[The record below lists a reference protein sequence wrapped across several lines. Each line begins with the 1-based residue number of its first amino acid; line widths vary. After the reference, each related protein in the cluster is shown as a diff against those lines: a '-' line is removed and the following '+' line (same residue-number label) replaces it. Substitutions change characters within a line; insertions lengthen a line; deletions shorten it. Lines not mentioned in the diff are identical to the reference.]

1 MSIGINDH
9 KKSKD
14 LWLSKKYPQKNQEFC
29 EYENKNWI
37 FAPKF
42 AFGLDF
48 EQKDRFILSKT
59 PSQP

>member
-1 MSIGINDH
+1 MTT

-42 AFGLDF
+42 AFELEF
-48 EQKDRFILSKT
+48 E
-59 PSQP
+59 